1 MVDDMK
7 FTAGLATPMSL
18 VQAII
23 LIVAALLTSMLS
35 GVVGMGGG
43 VVLLGVMASV
53 LPAASVVPIHGVVQL
68 GSNLTRTLVFLKH
81 VNWRIFRYYAP
92 FMVLGMG
99 LATLVWSGDNLSAF
113 KPFIGLFIIAFLI
126 SRRYKPAWRN
136 PPILIYPVLGLCTG
150 FLALFVGATG
160 PFIAP
165 FFLRDDLDKEGVIA
179 TKAVC
184 QSAGHVMKIPAFMAL
199 GFDFMAHTEL
209 LLALVFMVILGTV
222 AAKKLLTYIN
232 QETFT
237 RVFISVLL
245 ILSARLLLS
254 PWF

>member
-1 MVDDMK
+1 
-7 FTAGLATPMSL
+7 MSA
-18 VQAII
+18 VEAIVLI
-23 LIVAALLTSMLS
+23 LAALLTSMLS

-53 LPAASVVPIHGVVQL
+53 LPAASVVPLHGVVQL
-68 GSNLTRTLVFLKH
+68 GSNLTRTVVFLKH

-92 FMVLGMG
+92 FMVVGVG
-99 LATLVWSGDNLSAF
+99 LATLVWSGDKLGGF
-113 KPFIGLFIIAFLI
+113 KPVIGLFIIVFLV

-136 PPILIYPVLGLCTG
+136 PPILVYPVLGLCTG

-184 QSAGHVMKIPAFMAL
+184 QSAGHVMKIPAFLAL

-209 LLALVFMVILGTV
+209 LLALVLMVILGTLTG
-222 AAKKLLTYIN
+222 KKLLSYLK

-237 RVFISVLL
+237 RLFIAILL
-245 ILSARLLLS
+245 LLAVRLLLS
-254 PWF
+254 PWL